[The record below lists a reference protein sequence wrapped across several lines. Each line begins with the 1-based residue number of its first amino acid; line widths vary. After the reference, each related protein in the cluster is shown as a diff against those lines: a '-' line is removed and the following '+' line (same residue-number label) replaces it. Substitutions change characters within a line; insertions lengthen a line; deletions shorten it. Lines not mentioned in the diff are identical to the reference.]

1 MALPPAKRQKRLVVV
16 SSDDEDDIVLPP
28 KHHLPTTPTDQALH
42 SLKVKTRSHGE
53 NTASR
58 AQTVMNNGK
67 ACVVLKEAS
76 AQTSRD
82 PLPPE
87 PTHNIK
93 APKQESKSKSLYTF
107 FNRTTQ
113 AQSSSRKPECSPEV
127 ADNEVKVE
135 DRIEDVSEEE
145 NASKPRNGQDILKRP
160 LDRRKT
166 HSVPVQSYET
176 SSQWANHPSASQK
189 FRKPQRSTKEAYTPI
204 KRLDTRPW
212 AEKYGPSSLEE
223 LAVHKR
229 KILDVRK
236 WLEDVLQG
244 RERKV

>member
-1 MALPPAKRQKRLVVV
+1 MAPPPAKRQKRLAVL
-16 SSDDEDDIVLPP
+16 SSDDKDDIVIPN
-28 KHHLPTTPTDQALH
+28 KHYLRNTPIDLALQD
-42 SLKVKTRSHGE
+42 LKVRTHSHGE
-53 NTASR
+53 NTAPEERISR
-58 AQTVMNNGK
+58 NQTRARG
-67 ACVVLKEAS
+67 VLKEAS

-82 PLPPE
+82 SSPPK
-87 PTHNIK
+87 PARK
-93 APKQESKSKSLYTF
+93 AKEPKQEPKSKSLYSF

-113 AQSSSRKPECSPEV
+113 VQRYGPKLEGRPEV
-127 ADNEVKVE
+127 ADEVDEVE
-135 DRIEDVSEEE
+135 DCIEDGSQEEDLG
-145 NASKPRNGQDILKRP
+145 KLRNGQDIPKRP
-160 LDRRKT
+160 LDRRKP

-176 SSQWANHPSASQK
+176 CSQEGGRPSASQK
-189 FRKPQRSTKEAYTPI
+189 FKKLQGSTKNAHPFI

-212 AEKYGPSSLEE
+212 AERYGPSSLEE